1 MTMLEGDALQ
11 HIDAAL
17 AATPDPVCVFHSA
30 CLFYWPREA
39 RLALEDRLLQASRS
53 RDIWRISIEPSDTFD
68 EWHKGRIGEEE
79 DEQQA
84 RQRSGEIAI
93 SRYRKGECVRRV
105 VGRPNA
111 DYGCI
116 DWYG

>member
-1 MTMLEGDALQ
+1 MLEGDALM
-11 HIDAAL
+11 HIDQAL

-30 CLFYWPREA
+30 CLFYWPQEA
-39 RLALEDRLLQASRS
+39 KQALEDRLLAASQT

-79 DEQQA
+79 DESQA
-84 RQRSGEIAI
+84 KQRSGEIAI
-93 SRYRKGECVRRV
+93 SRYRQGTAERRV

-116 DWYG
+116 DWFG